1 MAYDIVFNGQNGRK
15 LAYVTAPGPWAT
27 LANGTGTI
35 AGSPVTLVSGA
46 QNPAI
51 ATAGSFVITLP
62 ASCVGTAA
70 TNVATV
76 VGSPVTLA
84 PGTNVITVVG
94 VGAITITLSF
104 LPVGGTIANLGG
116 TITVSPTTLVT
127 GANAITLTGTGTLTV
142 TLPAG
147 YAGTAVSG
155 GGPGA
160 TVTGSPVTLYTGVNI
175 ITVTLNGNNIF
186 TINLVLVA
194 AAVIEI
200 PGIRTID
207 AVIEAS
213 ITGGYKVDP
222 AYVTVSGNKVTVQVQ
237 YYGNNSI
244 AVPGAAID
252 VPYATNLLAQTIAVA
267 VIGH

>member
-15 LAYVTAPGPWAT
+15 IAYVTAPGPWAT

-35 AGSPVTLVSGA
+35 AGSPVTLVTGA

-51 ATAGSFVITLP
+51 ATAGTFVITLP

-76 VGSPVTLA
+76 VGGPVTLA

-94 VGAITITLSF
+94 AGAITITLSF
-104 LPVGGTIANLGG
+104 LPVGGTIANGTTG
-116 TITVSPTTLVT
+116 TIAVSPTALVT
-127 GANAITLTGTGTLTV
+127 GVNTITLTGTGTLVV
-142 TLPAG
+142 TLPPG
-147 YAGTAVSG
+147 YAGTAVTG
-155 GGPGA
+155 GGGA
-160 TVTGSPVTLYTGVNI
+160 VVTGSPVTLYTGANI
-175 ITVTLNGNNIF
+175 ITVTLGGANTF

-200 PGIRTID
+200 PGIRVID

-222 AYVTVSGNKVTVQVQ
+222 AYVTVAGNKVTVQVQ
-237 YYGNNSI
+237 YYGNNTI

-267 VIGH
+267 VIGY